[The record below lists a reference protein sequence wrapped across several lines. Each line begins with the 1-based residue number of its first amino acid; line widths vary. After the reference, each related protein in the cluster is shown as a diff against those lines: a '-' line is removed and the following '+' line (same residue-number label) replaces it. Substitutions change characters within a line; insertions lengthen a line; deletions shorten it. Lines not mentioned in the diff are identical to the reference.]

1 MDEKLDARRVVV
13 SGSMYRWR
21 LAMSSVPQ
29 EAILKQVLFN
39 ILINDINSGIKCTLI
54 KFADDTKLCGRHAQ
68 GTGCQPEI
76 PRQAEQWVQ
85 MRLVRF
91 SKSKCK
97 VLNLD
102 HGNSYYLYKL
112 GDVRVEH
119 GPDEKDI
126 RVLMD
131 GKLEINQQCALE
143 DQKAN

>member
-1 MDEKLDARRVVV
+1 
-13 SGSMYRWR
+13 
-21 LAMSSVPQ
+21 
-29 EAILKQVLFN
+29 
-39 ILINDINSGIKCTLI
+39 
-54 KFADDTKLCGRHAQ
+54 
-68 GTGCQPEI
+68 
-76 PRQAEQWVQ
+76 

-91 SKSKCK
+91 SKSTCK

-102 HGNSYYLYKL
+102 HGNSYYLYNL